1 MGYSLAVGENAHSPR
16 PRAARA
22 ITPTPHI
29 FLPDPLETPVAA
41 ENACTGHTSPQL
53 NILFWRRQEQ
63 DELQQPLYALS
74 SSQKAKDSFLF
85 AISLLQ
91 LAETVAGPKRRALIR
106 RDLSSLIG
114 CRVEALGLHGRWR
127 GFVTSSSPNA
137 ADFTTPGSS
146 RLVLWPCRSNHG
158 RSYKATPAP
167 LNIERHN
174 CWQDCWSEGEST

>member
-114 CRVEALGLHGRWR
+114 CRVEALGTQGGSTDVGGTRH
-127 GFVTSSSPNA
+127 FVISEC
-137 ADFTTPGSS
+137 S
-146 RLVLWPCRSNHG
+146 RLHHARILSPCLV
-158 RSYKATPAP
+158 A
-167 LNIERHN
+167 L
-174 CWQDCWSEGEST
+174 